1 MVVCPG
7 TYEPPS
13 SSSPAPNQLG
23 TLITGPRR
31 YGETG
36 RGDRSAAFQLW
47 KKRVEPCGGGAEGS
61 TMMGM
66 VKMERVKVTAV
77 LMGCVRWSCVETRS

>member
-1 MVVCPG
+1 MPWDIRATFLSQSG
-7 TYEPPS
+7 PKS
-13 SSSPAPNQLG
+13 APNQLG

-47 KKRVEPCGGGAEGS
+47 KKRVELCGGGAEGS

-66 VKMERVKVTAV
+66 VKMERVRVTAV
-77 LMGCVRWSCVETRS
+77 LMGC